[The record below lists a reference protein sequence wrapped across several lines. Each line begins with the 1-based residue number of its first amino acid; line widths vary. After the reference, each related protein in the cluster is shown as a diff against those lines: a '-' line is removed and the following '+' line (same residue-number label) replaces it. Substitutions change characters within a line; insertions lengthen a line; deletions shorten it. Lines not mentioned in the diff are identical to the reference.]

1 MASIEQNPLD
11 TTQALYNPTSAVLI
25 ELETANLSTGLWKI
39 GSCYEDQLGTRPRST
54 AQYNPVYFDRGRP
67 VCLCYGLV
75 DTAHAALLET
85 ACIRHAKFDLMTG
98 VNTKSKDDTPHDG
111 YCARRPGALY
121 AVPVRSDVATTQ
133 AGFKVLHVSYYMDRT
148 HGKTTKEERAAAKEE
163 RAAAKRAPGGAI
175 FAKRAKLVKEYIDK
189 IPMKQLERAF
199 SGRNALNDLVVS
211 YNFKSV
217 NSTIFN
223 EMKLVIN
230 QLRD

>member
-54 AQYNPVYFDRGRP
+54 AQYNPVYFDRDRA
-67 VCLCYGLV
+67 VRLCYGLV

-133 AGFKVLHVSYYMDRT
+133 DEFKQVHVSYYMERT
-148 HGKTTKEERAAAKEE
+148 HGGTTKEERK
-163 RAAAKRAPGGAI
+163 AAKR
-175 FAKRAKLVKEYIDK
+175 FKLLDELIDA
-189 IPMKQLERAF
+189 IPMQQLQRAF
-199 SGRNALNDLVVS
+199 AMPNKSALNKLQTKYD
-211 YNFKSV
+211 
-217 NSTIFN
+217 FN
-223 EMKLVIN
+223 ESNNEIYKEL
-230 QLRD
+230 QTLFDERY